1 MPIVN
6 IDLAWLNRLLGK
18 PYPTE
23 TLRES
28 LEQIGCDVE
37 DIVDIE
43 RSRCPQCGS
52 LVEHPLGQDEVKACS
67 VCNFESE
74 IPFKRAGSQQV
85 MRLDLLADRP
95 DLFDV
100 GGLARALRGTLGI
113 ESGLPKYNTKPSGLT
128 MKVDKSITDKSSY
141 RPYIV
146 CAVMT
151 LPPLDETSL
160 VAIMKLQENL
170 HWGVGRD
177 RKLASIGVYDMSA
190 ISGDITY
197 RTIDPDKEPFVP
209 LGMPGKKMS
218 GRQILESH
226 PKGVAYAELLA
237 DHKRYPV
244 LIDSKNQVLSM
255 PPIINSEE
263 TKIKQSTTR
272 VFIDVTGI
280 SQAAVT
286 KSLDTL
292 VCSLAEIGGTIE
304 TVTIVD
310 ADGKK
315 RTTPDLAPRSKE
327 IELSEAKRWLGLPL
341 TDETLAD
348 SLRKMRFDVET
359 APGGWG
365 RGSAEPP
372 AAPAKAGGSLAL
384 DPSQPSLAPRSSLL
398 VSYPPYRTDIRHM
411 VDLFEDVAIGYGYA
425 NIEPRLVRSMTVGT
439 PRPEEML
446 SDRVRQVLIGLG
458 FSEIMSL
465 PLTTE
470 ESQFE
475 RLRWETPS
483 RYPEVANPKLK
494 AYDVVRTHLMSG
506 LFEALRENRRRPMPQ
521 RMFEVDNVVVLDKSA
536 ETGAAEER
544 RMAFVETGR
553 ESGYATARSVM
564 DALLRELGWT
574 GEYNPVQDPTFVD
587 GRAAAFKMGDKPIAV
602 LGEVH
607 PEVLTNF
614 GLTHPV
620 ALGEIILQR
629 VF

>member
-37 DIVDIE
+37 DVVDLE

-52 LVEHPLGQDEVKACS
+52 LVEHPLGQDEMKACGL
-67 VCNFESE
+67 CGFESE
-74 IPFKRAGSQQV
+74 LAFKHVGSQQV

-113 ESGLPKYNTKPSGLT
+113 ESGLPKYDVKPSGIT
-128 MKVDKSITDKSSY
+128 VTVDKAVLEKSSC
-141 RPYIV
+141 RPFIA
-146 CAVMT
+146 CAVMA
-151 LPPLDETSL
+151 LPPVDETSL

-177 RKLASIGVYDMSA
+177 RKLASIGVYDLST
-190 ISGDITY
+190 ISGPIVY
-197 RTIDPDKEPFVP
+197 RTMDPDKEPFIP
-209 LGMPGKKMS
+209 LGMPGKKMT

-226 PKGVAYAELLA
+226 PKGMAYAELLA
-237 DHKRYPV
+237 NHKRYPV
-244 LIDSKNQVLSM
+244 LVDSKGQVLSM

-263 TKIKQSTTR
+263 TKLKLGTTR
-272 VFIDVTGI
+272 AFIDVTGI

-292 VCSLAEIGGTIE
+292 VCSLAEIGGKIE
-304 TVTIVD
+304 TVTIRD
-310 ADGKK
+310 ADGNQ
-315 RTTPDLAPRSKE
+315 RVTPDLMPRSTE
-327 IELSEAKRWLGLPL
+327 VDLAEAKRWLGLPL
-341 TDETLAD
+341 DDQSLGGA
-348 SLRKMRFDVET
+348 LRKMRFD
-359 APGGWG
+359 
-365 RGSAEPP
+365 
-372 AAPAKAGGSLAL
+372 
-384 DPSQPSLAPRSSLL
+384 LAPTKSGGGRFS
-398 VSYPPYRTDIRHM
+398 VSYPAYRTDIRHM

-425 NIEPRLVRSMTVGT
+425 NIEPRLVRSMTIGT
-439 PRPEEML
+439 PRPEETL

-470 ESQFE
+470 EHQFE
-475 RLRWETPS
+475 RLRLLTPD
-483 RYPEVANPKLK
+483 RYPQVANPKLK
-494 AYDVVRTHLMSG
+494 AYNVVRTHLMGG

-521 RMFEVDNVVVLDKSA
+521 RLFEIDNVVELDDAA

-544 RMAFVETGR
+544 RVALVEIGR

-564 DALLRELGWT
+564 DALLRELGWQA
-574 GEYNPVQDPTFVD
+574 EYKAIDHGTFVE
-587 GRAAAFKMGDKPIAV
+587 GRAATFSIDGKPVGI

-607 PEVLTNF
+607 PEVLSNF
-614 GLTHPV
+614 GLTYPV
-620 ALGEIILQR
+620 ALTELTLQR

>member
-18 PYPTE
+18 PYDTE
-23 TLRES
+23 VLRES

-37 DIVDIE
+37 DVVDIE
-43 RSRCPQCGS
+43 RSRCPNCGS
-52 LVEHPLGQDEVKACS
+52 LVEHPLGQDEVKVCTICS
-67 VCNFESE
+67 FESE
-74 IPFKRAGSQQV
+74 TPFKRAGSQQV
-85 MRLDLLADRP
+85 VRLDLLAARP

-113 ESGLPKYNTKPSGLT
+113 ETGLPKYATKPSGIT
-128 MKVDKSITDKSSY
+128 VKVDKSVTDASSY
-141 RPYIV
+141 RPFIA
-146 CAVMT
+146 CAVMM
-151 LPPLDETSL
+151 LPPVDETSL

-177 RKLASIGVYDMSA
+177 RKLSSIGVYDMSA
-190 ISGDITY
+190 ITGDITY

-237 DHKRYPV
+237 DHQRYPA
-244 LIDSKNQVLSM
+244 LIDSKGQFLSM

-263 TKIKQSTTR
+263 TKVKQGTTR
-272 VFIDVTGI
+272 VFIDITGI

-292 VCSLAEIGGTIE
+292 VSSLAEIGGTIE
-304 TVTIVD
+304 TVEIVD

-315 RTTPDLAPRSKE
+315 RTTPDLTPRSKE
-327 IELSEAKRWLGLPL
+327 ISVAEAKRWLGLPL
-341 TDETLAD
+341 DDKSLAEA
-348 SLRKMRFDVET
+348 LRKMRFDAE
-359 APGGWG
+359 AARIED
-365 RGSAEPP
+365 RGSS
-372 AAPAKAGGSLAL
+372 KS
-384 DPSQPSLAPRSSLL
+384 DSLAPRSSLL
-398 VSYPPYRTDIRHM
+398 VTYPPYRTDIRHM

-439 PRPEEML
+439 PRPEEVL

-470 ESQFE
+470 EHQFE
-475 RLRWETPS
+475 RLRWETPKH
-483 RYPEVANPKLK
+483 YPEVANPKLK
-494 AYDVVRTHLMSG
+494 AYNVVRTHIMSG

-521 RMFEVDNVVVLDKSA
+521 RIFEIDNVVKLNDSA

-544 RMAFVETGR
+544 RLAFVEAGR

-574 GEYNPVQDPTFVD
+574 GEYMAIKDPTFVE
-587 GRAAAFKMGDKPIAV
+587 GRVAAFKMGEKPIAV

-607 PEVLTNF
+607 PEVLANF
-614 GLTHPV
+614 GLSHPV

>member
-1 MPIVN
+1 
-6 IDLAWLNRLLGK
+6 
-18 PYPTE
+18 
-23 TLRES
+23 
-28 LEQIGCDVE
+28 
-37 DIVDIE
+37 
-43 RSRCPQCGS
+43 
-52 LVEHPLGQDEVKACS
+52 
-67 VCNFESE
+67 
-74 IPFKRAGSQQV
+74 

-113 ESGLPKYNTKPSGLT
+113 ETGLPKYNTKPSGLT
-128 MKVDKSITDKSSY
+128 VKVDKSVADKSSY
-141 RPYIV
+141 RPFIA

-151 LPPLDETSL
+151 LPPVDETSL

-177 RKLASIGVYDMSA
+177 RKLSSIGVYDMSA

-197 RTIDPDKEPFVP
+197 RTIDPDKDPFVP
-209 LGMPGKKMS
+209 LGMPGKKMT

-263 TKIKQSTTR
+263 TKVKQGTTR

-304 TVTIVD
+304 TVEIVD

-315 RTTPDLAPRSKE
+315 RTTPDLTPRIKE
-327 IELSEAKRWLGLPL
+327 ISVAEAKRWLGLPL
-341 TDETLAD
+341 DEKSLAAA
-348 SLRKMRFDVET
+348 LRKMRFDV
-359 APGGWG
+359 
-365 RGSAEPP
+365 
-372 AAPAKAGGSLAL
+372 AAGQQQIESPT
-384 DPSQPSLAPRSSLL
+384 PRSPLPAPCSI
-398 VSYPPYRTDIRHM
+398 PAYRTDIRHM

-458 FSEIMSL
+458 YSEIMSL

-470 ESQFE
+470 EHQFE
-475 RLRWETPS
+475 RLRWPTP
-483 RYPEVANPKLK
+483 
-494 AYDVVRTHLMSG
+494 
-506 LFEALRENRRRPMPQ
+506 
-521 RMFEVDNVVVLDKSA
+521 
-536 ETGAAEER
+536 
-544 RMAFVETGR
+544 
-553 ESGYATARSVM
+553 
-564 DALLRELGWT
+564 DALPAKWRTRSSRRTTSCGRISWAGCSKRSAKTAAGRCRSGCLKSTTSSNSTIRPKRAQPRSGGWRLSK
-574 GEYNPVQDPTFVD
+574 
-587 GRAAAFKMGDKPIAV
+587 RAAR
-602 LGEVH
+602 
-607 PEVLTNF
+607 
-614 GLTHPV
+614 V
-620 ALGEIILQR
+620 ATRPLAA
-629 VF
+629 

>member
-18 PYPTE
+18 PYDTE
-23 TLRES
+23 VLRES

-37 DIVDIE
+37 DVVDIE

-52 LVEHPLGQDEVKACS
+52 LVEHPLGQEEVKVCTICS
-67 VCNFESE
+67 YESE
-74 IPFKRAGSQQV
+74 TPFKRAGSQKV

-113 ESGLPKYNTKPSGLT
+113 ETGLPKYTTKPSGLT
-128 MKVDKSITDKSSY
+128 VRVDKSLSDEGSY
-141 RPYIV
+141 RPFIA

-151 LPPLDETSL
+151 LPPVDETSL

-177 RKLASIGVYDMSA
+177 RKLSSIGVYDMAA

-244 LIDSKNQVLSM
+244 LIDAKNQVLSM

-263 TKIKQSTTR
+263 TKVRQGTTR

-280 SQAAVT
+280 SHAAVI

-292 VCSLAEIGGTIE
+292 VCSLAEIGGAIE
-304 TVTIVD
+304 TVEIVD
-310 ADGKK
+310 VDGKK
-315 RTTPDLAPRSKE
+315 RVTPDLTPRSKE
-327 IELSEAKRWLGLPL
+327 IEVAEAKRWLGLPL
-341 TDETLAD
+341 DDHSLAAA
-348 SLRKMRFDVET
+348 LRKMRFDV
-359 APGGWG
+359 APGGWD

-372 AAPAKAGGSLAL
+372 AASGKAGGTLAL
-384 DPSQPSLAPRSSLL
+384 DPRHPVAGSLT

-439 PRPEEML
+439 PRPEETL
-446 SDRVRQVLIGLG
+446 SERVRQVLIGLG
-458 FSEIMSL
+458 YSEIMSL

-470 ESQFE
+470 EQQFE
-475 RLRWETPS
+475 RLRMPPPDK
-483 RYPEVANPKLK
+483 YPQVANPKLK
-494 AYDVVRTHLMSG
+494 AYNVVRTHLIGG
-506 LFEALRENRRRPMPQ
+506 LFEALRENRRRPMPIGL
-521 RMFEVDNVVVLDKSA
+521 FEIDNIALLDEGA
-536 ETGAAEER
+536 ETGASEER
-544 RMAFVETGR
+544 RMAFVEISR
-553 ESGYATARSVM
+553 ESGYATARSTV
-564 DALLRELGWT
+564 DALLRELGWLP
-574 GEYNPVQDPTFVD
+574 EYTAINHPTFVE
-587 GRAAAFKMGDKPIAV
+587 GRAASLAV
-602 LGEVH
+602 NGKSIGILGEVH
-607 PEVLTNF
+607 PQVLENF
-614 GLTHPV
+614 GLTFPV
-620 ALGEIILQR
+620 ALAELTLQR

>member
-18 PYPTE
+18 PYE
-23 TLRES
+23 TAVLQES

-37 DIVDIE
+37 DVVDIE

-52 LVEHPLGQDEVKACS
+52 LVEHPLGQDEVKACTL
-67 VCNFESE
+67 CGFESE
-74 IPFKRAGSQQV
+74 TPFKRVGSQQV

-113 ESGLPKYNTKPSGLT
+113 ESGLPKYDVKPSGLT
-128 MKVDKSITDKSSY
+128 VTVDKSTTDKSSY
-141 RPYIV
+141 RPYIA

-151 LPPLDETSL
+151 LPQVDETSL

-177 RKLASIGVYDMSA
+177 RKLASIGVYDLSTV
-190 ISGDITY
+190 SGNITY
-197 RTIDPDKEPFVP
+197 RTMDPDKDPFVP
-209 LGMPGKKMS
+209 LGMPGKKMT

-226 PKGVAYAELLA
+226 PKGMAYAELLA
-237 DHKRYPV
+237 DLKRYPV

-263 TKIKQSTTR
+263 TKVKQGTTR

-292 VCSLAEIGGTIE
+292 VCSLAEIGGKIE
-304 TVTIVD
+304 TVTIKD
-310 ADGKK
+310 ADGKQ
-315 RTTPDLAPRSKE
+315 RTTPDLTPRTKQ
-327 IELSEAKRWLGLPL
+327 IDVTEAKRWLGLPL
-341 TDETLAD
+341 DENSLSAA
-348 SLRKMRFDVET
+348 LRKMRFDVS
-359 APGGWG
+359 AKQGGAAG
-365 RGSAEPP
+365 NTQPLAVSFP
-372 AAPAKAGGSLAL
+372 A
-384 DPSQPSLAPRSSLL
+384 
-398 VSYPPYRTDIRHM
+398 YRTDIRHM
-411 VDLFEDVAIGYGYA
+411 VDLFEDVAIGFGYA

-439 PRPEEML
+439 PRPEEVT
-446 SDRVRQVLIGLG
+446 SDRVRQVLVGLG

-470 ESQFE
+470 DQQYE
-475 RLRWETPS
+475 RLRQQTPEH
-483 RYPEVANPKLK
+483 YPQVSNPKLK
-494 AYDVVRTHLMSG
+494 AYNVVRTHLMGG

-521 RMFEVDNVVVLDKSA
+521 RYFEIDNVTDLDAKA
-536 ETGAAEER
+536 ITGASEER
-544 RMAFVETGR
+544 RVALVEIGR
-553 ESGYATARSVM
+553 ESGYAAARSTV
-564 DALLRELGWT
+564 DALLRELGWKPDYAPIT
-574 GEYNPVQDPTFVD
+574 NPTFVD
-587 GRAAAFKMGDKPIAV
+587 GRAATFTVSGKTVGI

-607 PEVLTNF
+607 PEVLSNF
-614 GLTHPV
+614 GLTYPV
-620 ALGEIILQR
+620 ALAELTLQR
-629 VF
+629 IF

>member
-18 PYPTE
+18 PYDTE
-23 TLRES
+23 VLQES

-37 DIVDIE
+37 DVVDIE

-52 LVEHPLGQDEVKACS
+52 LVEHPLAQDEVKVCTICS
-67 VCNFESE
+67 FESE
-74 IPFKRAGSQQV
+74 TPFKRAGSQKV

-113 ESGLPKYNTKPSGLT
+113 EMGLPKYNTKPSGLT
-128 MKVDKSITDKSSY
+128 IKVDKSVTDKASY
-141 RPYIV
+141 RPFIA

-151 LPPLDETSL
+151 LPPVDETSL

-177 RKLASIGVYDMSA
+177 RKLSSIGVYDMSA

-209 LGMPGKKMS
+209 LGMPGKKMT

-263 TKIKQSTTR
+263 TKLKQGTTR

-292 VCSLAEIGGTIE
+292 VCSLAEIGGKIE
-304 TVTIVD
+304 TVAIAD

-315 RTTPDLAPRSKE
+315 RTTPDLAPRSTE
-327 IELSEAKRWLGLPL
+327 VDLAEAKRWLGLPL
-341 TDETLAD
+341 D
-348 SLRKMRFDVET
+348 SESLVGALSKMRFDVKPAT
-359 APGGWG
+359 GGWG
-365 RGSAEPP
+365 RGSPEPP
-372 AAPAKAGGSLAL
+372 AAPRKAGGSLAL
-384 DPSQPSLAPRSSLL
+384 DPSHPDRFT

-439 PRPEEML
+439 PRPEETL
-446 SDRVRQVLIGLG
+446 SDRVRQVLVGLG

-470 ESQFE
+470 EQQFE
-475 RLRWETPS
+475 RLRMPAPA
-483 RYPEVANPKLK
+483 RYPQVANPKLK
-494 AYDVVRTHLMSG
+494 AYNVVRMHLMGG
-506 LFEALRENRRRPMPQ
+506 LFEALRANRRRPMPIAL
-521 RMFEVDNVVVLDKSA
+521 FEIDNVARLDDTA

-544 RMAFVETGR
+544 RMALVEIGR
-553 ESGYATARSVM
+553 
-564 DALLRELGWT
+564 
-574 GEYNPVQDPTFVD
+574 
-587 GRAAAFKMGDKPIAV
+587 
-602 LGEVH
+602 
-607 PEVLTNF
+607 
-614 GLTHPV
+614 
-620 ALGEIILQR
+620 
-629 VF
+629 